1 MSAYTGTRRS
11 EDVIGA
17 VGERSSLRWARRKIE
32 EVKAG
37 LRDDPGR
44 AYSVEFTSAAEGA
57 LVRNGVVEVAR
68 PLSQLTSAGDGAGLA
83 SRIDRLQAEQKD
95 LLQTLAVIG
104 RESPLAVIMKVFP
117 QPDGELDQMLSAL
130 QAGEFIYEQLAPTGV
145 EYTFKHALTQ
155 EVAYNSLLIERRKLL
170 HGRAGAAVEALYDG
184 RLDDHLSELARHYQ
198 RSANVEK
205 ALEYLGRAGQQAIQ
219 RSSHAEAIAL
229 LSSALELLQALP
241 ETSECLERELA
252 LQLGLGSA
260 LRVAKGWSA
269 SEVGQAFAR
278 ARELCRQIGETPHL
292 FHGLAGLWGFYC
304 VNGELETALDLAK
317 QLLSIA
323 QSWERCRPP
332 TEGTPRHG
340 TNAMVAGSVHTI
352 SVE

>member
-1 MSAYTGTRRS
+1 
-11 EDVIGA
+11 
-17 VGERSSLRWARRKIE
+17 
-32 EVKAG
+32 
-37 LRDDPGR
+37 
-44 AYSVEFTSAAEGA
+44 
-57 LVRNGVVEVAR
+57 
-68 PLSQLTSAGDGAGLA
+68 
-83 SRIDRLQAEQKD
+83 
-95 LLQTLAVIG
+95 
-104 RESPLAVIMKVFP
+104 
-117 QPDGELDQMLSAL
+117 
-130 QAGEFIYEQLAPTGV
+130 
-145 EYTFKHALTQ
+145 
-155 EVAYNSLLIERRKLL
+155 
-170 HGRAGAAVEALYDG
+170 
-184 RLDDHLSELARHYQ
+184 
-198 RSANVEK
+198 
-205 ALEYLGRAGQQAIQ
+205 
-219 RSSHAEAIAL
+219 
-229 LSSALELLQALP
+229 
-241 ETSECLERELA
+241 LA

-332 TEGTPRHG
+332 TECTPRHG